1 MIIAA
6 TFEYSFYLE
15 LAITD
20 LEKRGIPRENIGA
33 ITLDKQVADRKIF
46 DSIHR
51 SDGISLFDGAA
62 AMGTICALLGA
73 IYGFVLEWGPIIWMI
88 IGLIFGAV
96 LGFIVD
102 YSIGKIRSL
111 RNKKVSRKRNP
122 TGDNAADVIL
132 LINCELDKNE
142 MVEKVLW
149 DNLAMGVGV
158 LSENRLVN
166 K

>member
-6 TFEYSFYLE
+6 TFEYSFNLE
-15 LAITD
+15 LAISD

-33 ITLDKQVADRKIF
+33 ITLDKQVADRKVF

-62 AMGTICALLGA
+62 ALGTVGALLGA
-73 IYGFVLEWGPIIWMI
+73 IYGFVLEWGPIIWML
-88 IGLIFGAV
+88 IGFVFGAG
-96 LGFIVD
+96 LGFILD

-111 RNKKVSRKRNP
+111 RNKKVSRKRDQV
-122 TGDNAADVIL
+122 GDSAADVVL
-132 LINCELDKNE
+132 LINCETEKNE
-142 MVEKVLW
+142 LVEKILW
-149 DNLAMGVGV
+149 DNFAIGVGV
-158 LSENRLVN
+158 MSENRLVN

>member
-1 MIIAA
+1 MIIAS

-15 LAITD
+15 LAISD

-62 AMGTICALLGA
+62 AMATVFGLLGA
-73 IYGFVLEWGPIIWMI
+73 IYGFVLAWGPIIWMV
-88 IGLIFGAV
+88 IGFSFGAMV
-96 LGFIVD
+96 GFILD
-102 YSIGKIRSL
+102 YAIGKIRSL
-111 RNKKVSRKRNP
+111 RNKKASRKREP
-122 TGDNAADVIL
+122 AGDKAADVIL
-132 LINCELDKNE
+132 IINCEADKNE
-142 MVEKVLW
+142 MVERVLW

-158 LSENRLVN
+158 LSENRLIN

>member
-15 LAITD
+15 LAVSD

-62 AMGTICALLGA
+62 AMGTIFALLGA
-73 IYGFVLEWGPIIWMI
+73 IYGFVLEWGPILWTI
-88 IGLIFGAV
+88 IGAISGGIV
-96 LGFIVD
+96 GFIVD

-111 RNKKVSRKRNP
+111 RNKKLSRKRN
-122 TGDNAADVIL
+122 TAGDNAADVIL
-132 LINCELDKNE
+132 LINCEPDKNE

-158 LSENRLVN
+158 LSKNRLVN

>member
-6 TFEYSFYLE
+6 TFEYSLYLE
-15 LAITD
+15 LAISD

-33 ITLDKQVADRKIF
+33 IPLDKQVADRKIF

-62 AMGTICALLGA
+62 AMATVFALLGA
-73 IYGFVLEWGPIIWMI
+73 IYGFILAWGPIIWMI
-88 IGLIFGAV
+88 IGLITGAIV
-96 LGFIVD
+96 GFIMD

-111 RNKKVSRKRNP
+111 KNKKGSRKRDSV
-122 TGDNAADVIL
+122 GDKAADVVLI
-132 LINCELDKNE
+132 INCEINKNE